1 MQALLIR
8 IRDKQRARVHAQ
20 SMKLLLACVSL
31 ALVVSS
37 QGCSP
42 NEAPS
47 KSAHATGHESH
58 DMHAGDAAA
67 PMPPD
72 GRLWPTDE
80 PLRSAMTR
88 IRAAVEQT
96 APAYERKELRA
107 ADAEKLAV
115 TVEESVAY
123 MVANCKLSPEA
134 DAALHVLIGRMMSAA
149 AALRSDP
156 ASDAGVPQLLAVLHD
171 YQAAFEHPGWPP
183 LHAA

>member
-1 MQALLIR
+1 
-8 IRDKQRARVHAQ
+8 
-20 SMKLLLACVSL
+20 MKLLLACVSL
-31 ALVVSS
+31 ALVLFS
-37 QGCSP
+37 QGCSRS
-42 NEAPS
+42 EAPS
-47 KSAHATGHESH
+47 KSAPATGHESH
-58 DMHAGDAAA
+58 DMHAEDAAP

-88 IRAAVEQT
+88 IRAAIEQT

-115 TVEESVAY
+115 TVEEGVAY

-156 ASDAGVPQLLAVLHD
+156 ASDAGMPQLLAVLHD